1 VKEIP
6 EFSLYRESYLCR
18 MNEEVEKIVGTTLDG
33 FQWGIAAAAV
43 VLLIYF
49 ILKKAVKKKKP

>member
-1 VKEIP
+1 
-6 EFSLYRESYLCR
+6 